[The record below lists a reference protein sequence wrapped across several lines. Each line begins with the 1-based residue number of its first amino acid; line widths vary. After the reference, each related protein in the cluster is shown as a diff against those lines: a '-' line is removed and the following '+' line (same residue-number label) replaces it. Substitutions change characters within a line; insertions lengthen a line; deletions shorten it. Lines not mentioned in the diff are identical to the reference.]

1 MSGLDGM
8 QAKENLKLISEICHR
23 IVDHQYQI
31 LNDVLVPELQKQG
44 IRFIRRNQ
52 WTAEHSAW
60 VEEYF
65 SQRISAS
72 IKPHRPRFC
81 APFPAW

>member
-31 LNDVLVPELQKQG
+31 LNDVLVPELQNKAFVLFAATNG
-44 IRFIRRNQ
+44 PLN
-52 WTAEHSAW
+52 TALGW
-60 VEEYF
+60 
-65 SQRISAS
+65 RS
-72 IKPHRPRFC
+72 IFTKN
-81 APFPAW
+81 